1 MSNDRYPERQVVRLM
16 VMSEAR
22 DARCAVHRSLAP
34 WQAPCSTPRPM
45 TAKPKVLLVED
56 NADVRR
62 LYAIGLNQRGFE
74 VKLAANGA
82 EAVDRVQT
90 ERPDFI
96 LLDWL
101 MPLMD
106 GREVLEKIETQ
117 GGADDIDIIVISGQP
132 APNALPPRIRTWLT
146 KPLTVDELVHE
157 LTRRQVQQVG

>member
-1 MSNDRYPERQVVRLM
+1 MSGR
-16 VMSEAR
+16 
-22 DARCAVHRSLAP
+22 
-34 WQAPCSTPRPM
+34 
-45 TAKPKVLLVED
+45 PKVLLVED

-82 EAVDRVQT
+82 EAVDRVAS

-106 GREVLEKIETQ
+106 GQEVLEKINGQDE
-117 GGADDIDIIVISGQP
+117 AADIDIIVISGQP
-132 APNALPPRIRTWLT
+132 APSSLPPRIRTWLT